1 LQERLVVDILVVDVG
16 GSGVKLAVSNSP
28 EMRRFKSGR
37 SLTPHTL
44 VARVEAE
51 TADWRYNA
59 IAIGYPGLVEH
70 SQAGAEPG
78 NLGPGWVGFDF
89 EKAFDRPVRIAND
102 AVMQALGAYD
112 NGRMLFVGLGTGIG
126 SALITE
132 HVLVPLELGCLR
144 HSSGAKLSDL
154 LGRAG
159 LRRIGQPAW
168 QRVLNQTV
176 PMLKEAF
183 VVDYIV
189 LGGGNA
195 KRVNPLPAD
204 TRRGGN
210 RDAIA
215 GGFRLWE
222 EVVEPHDQ
230 LPRSVWRIVR

>member
-1 LQERLVVDILVVDVG
+1 MDVLVVDVG
-16 GSGVKLAVSNSP
+16 GSGVKIAVSNSS
-28 EMRRFKSGR
+28 ETRRFKSGR

-44 VARVEAE
+44 VAHVKTE
-51 TADWRYNA
+51 TADWQYDA
-59 IAIGYPGLVEH
+59 IAIGYPGLVEQN
-70 SQAGAEPG
+70 QAGAEPG
-78 NLGPGWVGFDF
+78 NLGRGWVGFDF
-89 EKAFDRPVRIAND
+89 AHAFDRPVRIAND

-112 NGRMLFVGLGTGIG
+112 SGRMLFLGLGTGIG

-159 LRRIGQPAW
+159 LNRIGLPAW
-168 QRVLNQTV
+168 QRVLGQTA

-210 RDAIA
+210 RDAIV

-230 LPRSVWRIVR
+230 LPRSAWRIVR

>member
-1 LQERLVVDILVVDVG
+1 VDVLVVDVG
-16 GSGVKLAVSNSP
+16 GSGVKIAVSNSS
-28 EMRRFKSGR
+28 ETRRFKSGR

-44 VARVEAE
+44 VAHVKTE
-51 TADWRYNA
+51 TADWQYDA
-59 IAIGYPGLVEH
+59 IAIGYPGLVEQN
-70 SQAGAEPG
+70 QAGAEPG
-78 NLGPGWVGFDF
+78 NLGRGWVGFDF
-89 EKAFDRPVRIAND
+89 AHAFDRPVRIAND

-112 NGRMLFVGLGTGIG
+112 SGRMLFLGLGTGIG

-159 LRRIGQPAW
+159 LNRIGLPAW
-168 QRVLNQTV
+168 QRVLGQTA

-210 RDAIA
+210 RDAIV

-230 LPRSVWRIVR
+230 LPRSAWRIVR